1 MGARSATVGLPC
13 LYTFEVNLK
22 MAAFQ
27 TAVALAVFD
36 SNTAKARESCDEDII
51 PEVKERHL
59 SQVVS
64 MSAAF
69 KKYITSTHEGIDDS
83 DLAYKHGDR
92 DDKVKN

>member
-1 MGARSATVGLPC
+1 MVGSPC

-36 SNTAKARESCDEDII
+36 SNTAKGRGSSNEDII

-59 SQVVS
+59 NQVVT

-69 KKYITSTHEGIDDS
+69 KKYITLTHEGINDS
-83 DLAYKHGDR
+83 DLAYKYGDR
-92 DDKVKN
+92 NDKVNN